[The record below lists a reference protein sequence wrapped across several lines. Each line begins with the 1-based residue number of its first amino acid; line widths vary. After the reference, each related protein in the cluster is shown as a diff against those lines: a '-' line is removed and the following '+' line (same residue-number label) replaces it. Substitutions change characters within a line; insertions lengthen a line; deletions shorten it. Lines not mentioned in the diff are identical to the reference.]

1 LSSASSVPQFPLD
14 NTTEFEIGYDKCCIL
29 YFLLTILLHK
39 LVTNSFYRSFVRSRD
54 RERESRSQE
63 GDGKGRKHI
72 EIVMKAVIESVMDIV
87 TEKVVVVPIE
97 NDSSRDRDNEDRD
110 LDHDLDRDESSGD
123 RDYQRSSGD
132 TRRDGSRKRKRKE

>member
-1 LSSASSVPQFPLD
+1 LD
-14 NTTEFEIGYDKCCIL
+14 NTTEFEIGYYQFCIL

-39 LVTNSFYRSFVRSRD
+39 LVTHYFYRSFV

-72 EIVMKAVIESVMDIV
+72 EIVMKAVIKSVMEIV

-123 RDYQRSSGD
+123 RD
-132 TRRDGSRKRKRKE
+132 